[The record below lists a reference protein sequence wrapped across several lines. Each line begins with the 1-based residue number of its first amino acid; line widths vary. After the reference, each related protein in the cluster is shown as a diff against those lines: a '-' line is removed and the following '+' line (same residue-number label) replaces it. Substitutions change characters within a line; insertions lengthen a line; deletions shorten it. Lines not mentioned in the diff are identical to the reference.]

1 LVAFAENPF
10 PQATGISV
18 GGDQVYARALA
29 AIAIGVLVG
38 FTGLAGA
45 QSFPSK
51 PVKIIVPF
59 APGGAADIMARVLG
73 ESMSKGL
80 GQPVVVENRPG
91 AGAVL
96 AYELVAKAPSDG
108 YTILVVAPSF
118 VIGPAVRRGLTYDP
132 LNDFKA
138 LGQTISLPMAVAV
151 NPSIPVKTL
160 PDLIAY
166 ARSKPDE
173 LSYGTPGAGTIQNL
187 FGEMLKLA
195 AHISITH
202 VPYQGGGAQVMAT
215 VAGHLPMVVSNVTEI
230 APFAMSGKV
239 RAIVV
244 TTPERADA
252 LPDVPTVREAGYP
265 QLEATNW
272 AGLVVPR
279 ATPPSII
286 ARLAAELARALR
298 DTEVQEKLRAQGML
312 PVLGTPE
319 QFAALLESESARYS
333 AIVRAAGVKLD

>member
-1 LVAFAENPF
+1 M
-10 PQATGISV
+10 
-18 GGDQVYARALA
+18 YARALA

-38 FTGLAGA
+38 FTGPAGA

-59 APGGAADIMARVLG
+59 GAGGAADIMARVLADR
-73 ESMSKGL
+73 MSKGL

-96 AYELVAKAPSDG
+96 AYELVAKAPGDG
-108 YTILVVAPSF
+108 YTTLVVFPSF
-118 VIGPAVRRGLTYDP
+118 VIGPAIRRGLTYDP
-132 LNDFKA
+132 LKDFKA
-138 LGQTISLPMAVAV
+138 LGQTISLPMAIAV

-166 ARSKPDE
+166 ARLNPAE

-215 VAGHLPMVVSNVTEI
+215 VGGHLPMVISNVTEI

-265 QLEATNW
+265 ELEATNW
-272 AGLVVPR
+272 GGLVVPR
-279 ATPPSII
+279 TTPPSII
-286 ARLAAELARALR
+286 ARLA
-298 DTEVQEKLRAQGML
+298 
-312 PVLGTPE
+312 
-319 QFAALLESESARYS
+319 
-333 AIVRAAGVKLD
+333 

>member
-1 LVAFAENPF
+1 MYV
-10 PQATGISV
+10 
-18 GGDQVYARALA
+18 RALA
-29 AIAIGVLVG
+29 AIAIGTLVG
-38 FTGLAGA
+38 FSGLSGA

-51 PVKIIVPF
+51 PVKVIVPF
-59 APGGAADIMARVLG
+59 GPGGAADIMARVLA
-73 ESMSKGL
+73 ESMTKGL

-96 AYELVAKAPSDG
+96 GYELVAKAPGDG
-108 YTILVVAPSF
+108 YTMLVVFPSF
-118 VIGPAVRRGLTYDP
+118 VIGPVIRRGLTYDP
-132 LNDFKA
+132 LKDFKA
-138 LGQTISLPMAVAV
+138 LGQTISLPMAIAV
-151 NPSIPVKTL
+151 NPAIPVKTL

-173 LSYGTPGAGTIQNL
+173 LAYGTPGAGTIQNL

-215 VAGHLPMVVSNVTEI
+215 VGGHLPMVISNVTEI
-230 APFAMSGKV
+230 APSATSGKL

-265 QLEATNW
+265 ELEATNW

-286 ARLAAELARALR
+286 ARLSAELARALR
-298 DTEVQEKLRAQGML
+298 DPEVQEKLRAQDMF
-312 PVLGTPE
+312 PVYGTPE
-319 QFAALLESESARYS
+319 QFATLLESESARYS
-333 AIVRAAGVKLD
+333 AVVRAAGLKLD